1 MMNDILGSI
10 DQSKLDSAIALIK
23 NALGKE
29 EAERLE
35 KAFAERNSGVD
46 PLISKYSASELAAV
60 KTIIENPQL
69 LKQILSTPK
78 GREAVSKITGK

>member
-1 MMNDILGSI
+1 MNDILGSI
-10 DQSKLDSAIALIK
+10 DQSKLDAAIALIK

-35 KAFAERNSGVD
+35 KAFAERNTGAE
-46 PLISKYSASELAAV
+46 PLISRYSASELSAV
-60 KTIIENPQL
+60 KTVIENPQI